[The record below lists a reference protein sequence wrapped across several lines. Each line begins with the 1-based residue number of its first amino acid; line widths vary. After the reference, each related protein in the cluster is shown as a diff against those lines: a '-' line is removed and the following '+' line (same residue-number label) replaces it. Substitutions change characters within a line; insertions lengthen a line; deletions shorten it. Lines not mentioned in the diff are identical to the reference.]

1 MIVLCRLW
9 VLCRMI
15 GSVFMVF
22 VLHVLFTNFGF
33 SSIQYPGAE
42 KPEYSKP
49 VSVCSYQLVFCSS
62 RFIQTMSDSLSEVA
76 QARAWIHLALE
87 KKMLSQHL
95 KELLTHQEL
104 LRSEFIDEFA
114 IEQQAQIL
122 LMHFICRLSDRVF
135 VLLCSTNRQMYKPHA
150 FLLCEEER
158 EQFLF
163 HLLSLNTVD
172 YLCFTRVFT
181 SVCE

>member
-1 MIVLCRLW
+1 
-9 VLCRMI
+9 
-15 GSVFMVF
+15 
-22 VLHVLFTNFGF
+22 
-33 SSIQYPGAE
+33 
-42 KPEYSKP
+42 
-49 VSVCSYQLVFCSS
+49 
-62 RFIQTMSDSLSEVA
+62 MSEGLSEVG

-95 KELLTHQEL
+95 KELLTNQEL
-104 LRSEFIDEFA
+104 LRSQFA
-114 IEQQAQIL
+114 RKKNPKYFGFSLKVNVLTEL
-122 LMHFICRLSDRVF
+122 FHLSP
-135 VLLCSTNRQMYKPHA
+135 NRQLYKPHA

-181 SVCE
+181 SISESCKPERERDRIYRQGYSFPGH

>member
-1 MIVLCRLW
+1 
-9 VLCRMI
+9 
-15 GSVFMVF
+15 
-22 VLHVLFTNFGF
+22 
-33 SSIQYPGAE
+33 
-42 KPEYSKP
+42 
-49 VSVCSYQLVFCSS
+49 
-62 RFIQTMSDSLSEVA
+62 MSDGLSEVA

-95 KELLTHQEL
+95 KELLAHQEL
-104 LRSEFIDEFA
+104 LRSE
-114 IEQQAQIL
+114 IL
-122 LMHFICRLSDRVF
+122 NRNWSTDGHKAF
-135 VLLCSTNRQMYKPHA
+135 LLLTDFLLFMSPTNRQLYKPHA

-181 SVCE
+181 SICKFHKLSQCPSF